1 MSTTLCA
8 HKSIYFPV
16 DLNGVP
22 PPELYLHENLL
33 QLGSRIGVKSRQVR
47 LVSAIIAEN
56 GEVLWHS
63 AATPQMLFIWGQHDD
78 T

>member
-1 MSTTLCA
+1 MEDP
-8 HKSIYFPV
+8 FPNYTCKKTCYNWEV
-16 DLNGVP
+16 
-22 PPELYLHENLL
+22 EFA
-33 QLGSRIGVKSRQVR
+33 VKSRQAR